1 MLDTPQSPGADD
13 DKRFQSCGNARRL
26 NHNRHQ
32 CSRGERLSLAGLVSP
47 QSVLPGAG
55 TPGRAS
61 QVFALYAAARTIP
74 LALFALVAIYDDRE
88 SNFRSV
94 ATAREAPRPYGYPIF
109 VYIMH
114 IAASGRSA
122 AMNLVDPSAGKIG
135 KRR

>member
-1 MLDTPQSPGADD
+1 MTSASRAAAMRGASIVTGINVLVASG
-13 DKRFQSCGNARRL
+13 F
-26 NHNRHQ
+26 
-32 CSRGERLSLAGLVSP
+32 SLAGLVSP

>member
-1 MLDTPQSPGADD
+1 MTSVSRAAAMRGASIIAGINVLVASG
-13 DKRFQSCGNARRL
+13 F
-26 NHNRHQ
+26 
-32 CSRGERLSLAGLVSP
+32 SLAGLVSP

>member
-1 MLDTPQSPGADD
+1 MRGASIITGINVLVASG
-13 DKRFQSCGNARRL
+13 F
-26 NHNRHQ
+26 
-32 CSRGERLSLAGLVSP
+32 SLAGLVSP

>member
-1 MLDTPQSPGADD
+1 MTSVSRAAAMRGASIITGINVLVASG
-13 DKRFQSCGNARRL
+13 F
-26 NHNRHQ
+26 
-32 CSRGERLSLAGLVSP
+32 SLAGLVSP

>member
-1 MLDTPQSPGADD
+1 MTSVSRAAAMRGASIITGINVLVASG
-13 DKRFQSCGNARRL
+13 F
-26 NHNRHQ
+26 
-32 CSRGERLSLAGLVSP
+32 SLAGLVSP

-74 LALFALVAIYDDRE
+74 LALFALVAIYNDRE

>member
-1 MLDTPQSPGADD
+1 MMTSVSRAAAMRGASIIAGINVLVASG
-13 DKRFQSCGNARRL
+13 F
-26 NHNRHQ
+26 
-32 CSRGERLSLAGLVSP
+32 SLAGLVSP

-74 LALFALVAIYDDRE
+74 LALFALVAIYNDRE